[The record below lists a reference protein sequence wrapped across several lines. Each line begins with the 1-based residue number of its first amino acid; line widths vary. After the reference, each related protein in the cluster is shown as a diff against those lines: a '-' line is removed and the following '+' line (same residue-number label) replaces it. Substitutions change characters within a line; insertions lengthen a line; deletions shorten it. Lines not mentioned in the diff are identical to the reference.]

1 LVTQDYGQAPDYE
14 TAHAASLAAAKPRS
28 SNSELQMLQGLGKD
42 TKKCRLQEIGMG
54 EFSKGRKDI
63 ADGAAGIPQWSS

>member
-1 LVTQDYGQAPDYE
+1 
-14 TAHAASLAAAKPRS
+14 
-28 SNSELQMLQGLGKD
+28 MLQGLGKD

-63 ADGAAGIPQWSS
+63 ADGAAGISQWSS